1 MQANTQ
7 LQQLL
12 MTRMMD
18 ALLRHALRNA
28 DVQGVQ
34 VLVRSGA
41 MLHGSTLQ
49 LTGLKL
55 NGDTIVQLLGQV

>member
-1 MQANTQ
+1 
-7 LQQLL
+7 

-34 VLVRSGA
+34 VLVRAGA